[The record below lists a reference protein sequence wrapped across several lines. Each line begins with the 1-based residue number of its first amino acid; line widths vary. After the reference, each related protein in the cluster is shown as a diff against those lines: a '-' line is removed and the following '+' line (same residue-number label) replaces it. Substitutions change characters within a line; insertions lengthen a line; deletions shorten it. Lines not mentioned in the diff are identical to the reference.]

1 MKYAYPIIISRTQHD
16 GFNIV
21 FVPDFNIN
29 TQGKGVED
37 AIDMARDA
45 IGLTGI
51 TYQDDGLQLPTPS
64 NINEI
69 KKDHK
74 DDILTLVDIDF
85 KEFRRIEDLRSVK
98 KNCTLP
104 AWLNYKAEKAGV
116 NFSKLLQEAIKQE
129 LNL

>member
-1 MKYAYPIIISRTQHD
+1 MKYAYPVIISRTQQD
-16 GFNIV
+16 DFNIV

-29 TQGKGVED
+29 TQGKDVED

-51 TYQDDGLQLPTPS
+51 TYQDDGQPLPTPS

-69 KKDHK
+69 NKEHK

-104 AWLNYKAEKAGV
+104 A
-116 NFSKLLQEAIKQE
+116 
-129 LNL
+129 